1 VENVAKVESVNE
13 SSVVEQ
19 LDYVFNPSSVAVIGA
34 SNRIGTWGFG
44 VMNRLIGNPE
54 RKVYPVNSKSNE
66 VMGIKAY
73 RKITDIPYPV
83 EFAVLSV
90 PTTKTP
96 EVMRECVAK
105 GVKAALVITGGL
117 AESGEEGAKLEK
129 ELVDIA
135 REGGIRFIGPNSMG
149 HINTHSSFSTLA
161 WMEDV
166 QPGLVAFLSQS
177 GTYGQRVVRTGT
189 HGGIGFSKFVSTGNE
204 ADIHLED
211 YIEYLAKDEET
222 RIIGA
227 YVEGLREGRR
237 FFKLAREITREKPII
252 IMKAGATKGS
262 AKAAKSHTASL
273 SGSDKIY
280 DAMFKQ
286 SGVIRV
292 EDEVEL
298 FDVVTALVSLPL
310 PRDNRVGILT
320 EGGGIG
326 VVMAEAV
333 EKVGLELPDFSSET
347 TETLR
352 SLLPLRCSYGN
363 PTDITDM
370 VTSGSLVIFSCLW
383 TIMEDPNIDI
393 AILLGGIGASSYF
406 SNMIE
411 KGSFSNNEEF
421 QKMVKSLEEQE
432 TKNLDIMREKIDK
445 LGKPLVYVNLMP
457 RVMAEPESFKLLRE
471 KGIPIYPNPRRAARA
486 LRHVVDYAEYLKKQT
501 KT

>member
-1 VENVAKVESVNE
+1 
-13 SSVVEQ
+13 
-19 LDYVFNPSSVAVIGA
+19 
-34 SNRIGTWGFG
+34 
-44 VMNRLIGNPE
+44 
-54 RKVYPVNSKSNE
+54 
-66 VMGIKAY
+66 
-73 RKITDIPYPV
+73 
-83 EFAVLSV
+83 
-90 PTTKTP
+90 
-96 EVMRECVAK
+96 
-105 GVKAALVITGGL
+105 
-117 AESGEEGAKLEK
+117 
-129 ELVDIA
+129 
-135 REGGIRFIGPNSMG
+135 
-149 HINTHSSFSTLA
+149 
-161 WMEDV
+161 
-166 QPGLVAFLSQS
+166 
-177 GTYGQRVVRTGT
+177 
-189 HGGIGFSKFVSTGNE
+189 
-204 ADIHLED
+204 
-211 YIEYLAKDEET
+211 
-222 RIIGA
+222 
-227 YVEGLREGRR
+227 
-237 FFKLAREITREKPII
+237 
-252 IMKAGATKGS
+252 
-262 AKAAKSHTASL
+262 
-273 SGSDKIY
+273 
-280 DAMFKQ
+280 MFKQ

-298 FDVVTALVSLPL
+298 FDVVTALLSLPL
-310 PRDNRVGILT
+310 PRGNRVGILT

-333 EKVGLELPDFSSET
+333 EKAGLELPDFSSET

-432 TKNLDIMREKIDK
+432 TKNLDIMREKIDR

-486 LRHVVDYAEYLKKQT
+486 LRHVVNYTEYLKK
-501 KT
+501 